1 MKVTLIQMD
10 IVWEDAAANRQTAE
24 HLILSAEKS
33 DIYVLPEM
41 WNTGVTAEPQSVA
54 EDEDGETLLWM
65 KRMSRE
71 LDAAVVG
78 GVAVRLQDG
87 TYRNRLYFV
96 KPDGSVDCY
105 DKHHLFTYGGEAI
118 HFVPG
123 EERVTVEWRGLLFRL
138 CICYDLRFPLWVRN
152 TDDYDVLICSAS
164 WPAVRT
170 HAWNILTQARA
181 IENQC
186 YVLGVNRIGSDPV
199 CQYIGGTTIVD
210 PYGMPT
216 TCPGGET
223 TVLTKTLD
231 IKRLKSFR
239 EKFPVLKETDVVCR
253 VFSAADSADGDE
265 G

>member
-1 MKVTLIQMD
+1 MI
-10 IVWEDAAANRQTAE
+10 
-24 HLILSAEKS
+24 
-33 DIYVLPEM
+33 IYV
-41 WNTGVTAEPQSVA
+41 
-54 EDEDGETLLWM
+54 
-65 KRMSRE
+65 
-71 LDAAVVG
+71 
-78 GVAVRLQDG
+78 
-87 TYRNRLYFV
+87 
-96 KPDGSVDCY
+96 
-105 DKHHLFTYGGEAI
+105 
-118 HFVPG
+118 
-123 EERVTVEWRGLLFRL
+123 
-138 CICYDLRFPLWVRN
+138 
-152 TDDYDVLICSAS
+152 AS
-164 WPAVRT
+164 WPTPRVE
-170 HAWNILTQARA
+170 AWKSLLVARA

-253 VFSAADSADGDE
+253 VFSAADSVDGDE

>member
-1 MKVTLIQMD
+1 MD

-41 WNTGVTAEPQSVA
+41 WNTGVTAEPQGVA

-78 GVAVRLQDG
+78 GVAVRLLDG

-105 DKHHLFTYGGEAI
+105 DKHHLFTYGGEHLRFTA
-118 HFVPG
+118 G
-123 EERVTVEWRGLLFRL
+123 EERVVVEWRGVRILLEV
-138 CICYDLRFPLWVRN
+138 CYDLRFPIWSRN
-152 TDDYDVLICSAS
+152 RGDYDMILYVAS
-164 WPAVRT
+164 WPTPRVG
-170 HAWNILTQARA
+170 AWSALLVARA

-186 YVLGVNRIGSDPV
+186 YVAGVNRVGTDPTCEYCGGSV
-199 CQYIGGTTIVD
+199 IID
-210 PYGMPT
+210 PYGKTIAACEMGVECEASAEVDMPML
-216 TCPGGET
+216 EA
-223 TVLTKTLD
+223 
-231 IKRLKSFR
+231 FR
-239 EKFPVLKETDVVCR
+239 EKFPALND
-253 VFSAADSADGDE
+253 ADI
-265 G
+265 